1 MKYTLQNYADIAFT
15 TFNYKL
21 PEKTISTINKLVG
34 EIGITA
40 ASKSVTE
47 QRSHENNDTKT
58 KKNGYFNNG
67 RKNKNYQ
74 KRETIDETWELAKPF
89 KVTNIEK
96 KEGID
101 KLIND
106 IRASLNK
113 ISNKNYE
120 TQRDAIFEQIDKI
133 ISDDSSDE
141 DEDKINNNNTDAITI
156 ANAIFDIASTNK
168 FYSELYA
175 TLYKELSNN
184 YVIFQYNIHQIIEQY
199 KDNISS
205 IQFVDPN
212 VDYDKFC
219 DNNKLNDKR
228 KALTTFIVNLMKQD
242 VLEQTQIISI
252 IQYLLDIVFKNAE
265 IENKN
270 CEIEE
275 ITENVFIFI
284 SMTVSDLK
292 EHELWENIENNIK
305 KLSQYKAK
313 EHLSISSRSI
323 FKYMDILDQIK
334 KQS

>member
-1 MKYTLQNYADIAFT
+1 MS
-15 TFNYKL
+15 
-21 PEKTISTINKLVG
+21 ISALN
-34 EIGITA
+34 
-40 ASKSVTE
+40 
-47 QRSHENNDTKT
+47 RSEEAV
-58 KKNGYFNNG
+58 KNINNG
-67 RKNKNYQ
+67 RKNKNFQ
-74 KRETIDETWELAKPF
+74 KRETIDESWETAKPF

-106 IRASLNK
+106 IRAALNK

-120 TQRDAIFEQIDKI
+120 TQRDSIFEQIDKI

-141 DEDKINNNNTDAITI
+141 DEYKINNNNADSITI

-284 SMTVSDLK
+284 SMTVSHLK